1 MIRAGDLRAI
11 GFTGDEAYP
20 DHPDA
25 LVLSAAVPG
34 YRISGAW
41 AGLLAP
47 AGTPAETLAF
57 LHREIKQ
64 AANAPSVASLLRKGG
79 AEPFDSTQEEFA
91 AFVRDE
97 IERWGEAFR
106 STGMEPQ

>member
-1 MIRAGDLRAI
+1 VARSVHVSGSGGGHVRAGDLRAI
-11 GFTGDEAYP
+11 GFTGDEPYP

-25 LVLSAAVPG
+25 LVLSAG

-47 AGTPAETLAF
+47 AGTPAETVAF

-64 AANAPSVASLLRKGG
+64 AANAPCLALCIYHR
-79 AEPFDSTQEEFA
+79 
-91 AFVRDE
+91 
-97 IERWGEAFR
+97 
-106 STGMEPQ
+106 